1 MKTFLKK
8 LIPWI
13 GLILATQSLVLWV
26 YGLECIVTHYPNRGI
41 GMLIA
46 IGIGLALSIIWVVVE
61 MIIQAKKAKREKR
74 NNNAI
79 KTYDKLYMETEIQ
92 YSYNSLL
99 YDKTVCNKSKQ
110 WLAFNCDAIIR
121 ACKSYFDSFGP
132 NPTIKSIYEGTQEIL
147 KELDIK

>member
-1 MKTFLKK
+1 MKIFLKK

-26 YGLECIVTHYPNRGI
+26 YGLECIVTHYPKRGI

-46 IGIGLALSIIWVVVE
+46 IGIGLALSIIWVIVE
-61 MIIQAKKAKREKR
+61 MIIQTKRTNREKR
-74 NNNAI
+74 NDRV
-79 KTYDKLYMETEIQ
+79 KTYDKLFMETEIQ

-99 YDKTVCNKSKQ
+99 YDKNVCIKSKQ

-121 ACKSYFDSFGP
+121 LCESYFDSFGP
-132 NPTIKSIYEGTQEIL
+132 NPNIKSIYEDTQEIL
-147 KELDIK
+147 KELDTK